1 MFYKPKTRHE
11 FRKKEPKN
19 EYSPSERVCIEAGIN
34 PADLQYTEY
43 TLPFNEKNFQ
53 NLYKLRPT
61 ESSSSVSLVIWAE
74 AASDKPRQITNP
86 EHFAKREFDEMWLKF
101 RETILGDSVRGT

>member
-43 TLPFNEKNFQ
+43 TLPFNEKNF
-53 NLYKLRPT
+53 
-61 ESSSSVSLVIWAE
+61 
-74 AASDKPRQITNP
+74 
-86 EHFAKREFDEMWLKF
+86 
-101 RETILGDSVRGT
+101 